1 MPPLLFTLFLGLLL
15 GIKHAF
21 EADHV
26 LAVSTIASGQ
36 KNPFKA
42 AVVGAFWG
50 IGHTTTLFIIG
61 IMVLLLRISIPESLG
76 LLLEGLAGVMLIIL
90 GIRVFKNKSSVNYH
104 KHTTP
109 FLIGLIHGLAG
120 SGVLMILVLSTI
132 TELITGLY
140 YILLFGI
147 GSIIGMSLMSF
158 LIGIPFS
165 YSSSRFPKIETN
177 LRLISGSLSIIFG
190 LVIIYQIILDL

>member
-1 MPPLLFTLFLGLLL
+1 
-15 GIKHAF
+15 
-21 EADHV
+21 
-26 LAVSTIASGQ
+26 
-36 KNPFKA
+36 
-42 AVVGAFWG
+42 
-50 IGHTTTLFIIG
+50 
-61 IMVLLLRISIPESLG
+61 
-76 LLLEGLAGVMLIIL
+76 
-90 GIRVFKNKSSVNYH
+90 
-104 KHTTP
+104 
-109 FLIGLIHGLAG
+109 
-120 SGVLMILVLSTI
+120 MILVLSTI